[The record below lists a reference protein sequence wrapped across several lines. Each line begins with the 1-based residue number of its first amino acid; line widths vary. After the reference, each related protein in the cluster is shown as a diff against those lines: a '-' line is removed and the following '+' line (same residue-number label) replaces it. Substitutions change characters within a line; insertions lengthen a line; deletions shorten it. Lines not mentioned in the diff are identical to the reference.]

1 MSRTTPDYRIA
12 QTRPWRV
19 WLGIDRLRAQLKE
32 RGQQLADTSAADEVQ
47 VLCDWLESEARRVT
61 VSGTTTSRLVLG
73 SAVQRVVERAVME
86 YVESELEAIEARLQK
101 AR

>member
-12 QTRPWRV
+12 QTRPQRV

-32 RGQQLADTSAADEVQ
+32 QGRKLADTSAADEVQ
-47 VLCDWLESEARRVT
+47 TLCDWLESDVKRVT
-61 VSGTTTSRLVLG
+61 VSGSTTSRLMLG
-73 SAVQRVVERAVME
+73 SAVQAVVERAVME
-86 YVESELEAIEARLQK
+86 YVETELEAIEARLKK